1 MVGTHFGSFTVIR
14 KLGEGGMGAVYLAAH
29 RHLDR
34 LAAVK
39 VLLPELSTNEDVVRR
54 FFTEARA
61 TSLID
66 HPGIVEILDCDTLPS
81 GQAYI
86 VMEFLRGEGLAA
98 CIRRLGDLRDHFPSV
113 LAIAEQMASALA
125 AAHAKGIIHRD
136 LKPDNVHLIRSP
148 QPGAS
153 PRVKILDFGI
163 AKLAEAGKGSKTRT
177 GSLLGTPL
185 YMSPEQCRSATN
197 VDARSDIY
205 SLGCILFEMVCGRP
219 PFLHEGFGDLVVA
232 HISEPPPE
240 ILVLQPTTPPP
251 LAYLIAEL
259 LAKAREDRPA
269 SMQVVAE
276 RLRELQAICPPAHM
290 PLILDEPAE
299 QPIPTFIA
307 TPVSSHPSSHEET
320 AVLGAEPRRP
330 ISQSGSNRLST
341 EPRRV
346 DSQPGGTRLLPER
359 KTTLGESASEI
370 GLHTVPTERT
380 RPQSRGPGAWIALGI
395 VLAAGAGA
403 GGYLALRPNA
413 LQPEAARDRG
423 ARPEPPAPEPT
434 TPPAFVPR
442 PTPPADDTVTIRLNG
457 TPAGTEVSVDGA
469 VRKFPLQ
476 LPRGSGR
483 HVLVFKAPGF
493 QETRHEIDSDRD
505 QDLTIAMQHE
515 EHEHHAP
522 APHAHHHGGA
532 TTAEG
537 AGPPPPPANPGPPP
551 KKGLS
556 PITDL

>member
-39 VLLPELSTNEDVVRR
+39 VLLPELSTNDEVVRR

-86 VMEFLRGEGLAA
+86 VMEFLRGEGLAS
-98 CIRRLGDLRDHFPSV
+98 CIRRLGDLRDDFPSV
-113 LAIAEQMASALA
+113 LAIAEQMAGALA

-136 LKPDNVHLIRSP
+136 LKPDNVHLIRAP
-148 QPGAS
+148 QPGAP

-185 YMSPEQCRSATN
+185 YMSPEQCRSAAN

-232 HISEPPPE
+232 HISEPPPD
-240 ILVLQPTTPPP
+240 IMALQPTTPRP
-251 LAYLIAEL
+251 LADLIYDL

-269 SMQVVAE
+269 NMQMVAE
-276 RLRELQAICPPAHM
+276 RLRTLQPICPPAHV
-290 PLILDEPAE
+290 PLVLDEPPQ

-307 TPVSSHPSSHEET
+307 TPVSSHPGAREET
-320 AVLGAEPRRP
+320 AVMGGDPRRP
-330 ISQSGSNRLST
+330 DSQPGANRLGGD
-341 EPRRV
+341 PRRP

-370 GLHTVPTERT
+370 GLHTIPTERT
-380 RPQSRGPGAWIALGI
+380 RPQSRGPGTWIALGI
-395 VLAAGAGA
+395 LLAAGAGG
-403 GGYLALRPNA
+403 GGYLALRPNNV
-413 LQPEAARDRG
+413 QPEGARDHA
-423 ARPEPPAPEPT
+423 ARPEPPPVEAP
-434 TPPAFVPR
+434 PPAALPPR
-442 PTPPADDTVTIRLNG
+442 PSRPDDDMVTVRVNG
-457 TPAGTEVSVDGA
+457 TPAGTEVSVDGN
-469 VRKFPLQ
+469 VRQLPLQ

-483 HVLVFKAPGF
+483 HVLTFKAPGY
-493 QETRHEIDSDRD
+493 QEARHEIESDRD
-505 QDLTIAMQHE
+505 LDLTIALQYE
-515 EHEHHAP
+515 QHEHHAP
-522 APHAHHHGGA
+522 PTHAHHHA

-537 AGPPPPPANPGPPP
+537 GAPATPPVTPGPPP

>member
-1 MVGTHFGSFTVIR
+1 MVGSNFGSFTVIL

-39 VLLPELSTNEDVVRR
+39 VLLPELSSNEDLVRR

-61 TSLID
+61 TSLIR

-98 CIRRLGDLRDHFPSV
+98 CIRRLGDLRDDFPSV
-113 LAIAEQMASALA
+113 LSIAEQMAGALA

-136 LKPDNVHLIRSP
+136 LKPDNAHLLRAIE
-148 QPGAS
+148 PGAP

-219 PFLHEGFGDLVVA
+219 PFLYEGFGDLVVA
-232 HISEPPPE
+232 HVSEPPPS
-240 ILVLQPTTPPP
+240 IIALQPTTPPP
-251 LAYLIAEL
+251 LADLIIEL
-259 LAKAREDRPA
+259 LAKTREERPA

-276 RLRELQAICPPAHM
+276 RLRALRATCPPARVA
-290 PLILDEPAE
+290 LLLDEPPE
-299 QPIPTFIA
+299 EPIPAFIA
-307 TPVSSHPSSHEET
+307 TPVSSHPSGREET
-320 AVLGAEPRRP
+320 FVLPGDTRRP
-330 ISQSGSNRLST
+330 
-341 EPRRV
+341 
-346 DSQPGGTRLLPER
+346 DSQPGGTRLLPQPES
-359 KTTLGESASEI
+359 KTTLGQSASQI
-370 GLHTVPTERT
+370 GLRSIPERP
-380 RPQSRGPGAWIALGI
+380 RPPARGPATWIALGI
-395 VLAAGAGA
+395 LLAATAGT
-403 GGYLALRPNA
+403 GGYLAFRPNGA
-413 LQPEAARDRG
+413 PQEPARDR
-423 ARPEPPAPEPT
+423 ATRPEAPPAEPAPAAL
-434 TPPAFVPR
+434 PPRAAA
-442 PTPPADDTVTIRLNG
+442 ADDTVTIRVSS

-469 VRKFPLQ
+469 FRGLPLR
-476 LPRGSGR
+476 LARASGR
-483 HVLVFKAPGF
+483 HVLAFKAPGYK
-493 QETRHEIDSDRD
+493 EARREIDSDAD
-505 QDLTIAMQHE
+505 QDLTIAL
-515 EHEHHAP
+515 EHEGHPLSLRVHR
-522 APHAHHHGGA
+522 HIN
-532 TTAEG
+532 AEG
-537 AGPPPPPANPGPPP
+537 AATTPPQAPVPAS